1 MKEPDLISNMREAAQ
16 PTIEKLKQTNI
27 NNNTNLSHKL
37 DPSNKSNPFFTNA
50 TNNPVS
56 NISKNNEKTSNL
68 IKSHKFVFGV
78 NQYEFPEKI
87 KVLKCHNQIKELH
100 TVLRDR
106 DTTHSDFKF
115 YSDRLIRLLVEE
127 GLNQLHYV
135 DCKVITPAGCS
146 YKGVKY
152 IKGVCGVSIMRSGEA
167 MEKGLRECCRSIRI
181 GKILIQSTDEDS
193 KSVIYAKFPQ
203 DIHARKILLMY
214 PITTTGSTINLAI
227 KVLKEHGV
235 EESNIILLC
244 LFSTPT
250 GLQAV
255 NNLHPKVDIL
265 TSEIHPSVPTDFGQR
280 YFGTE

>member
-1 MKEPDLISNMREAAQ
+1 MMKEPDLISNMREAAQ

-115 YSDRLIRLLVEE
+115 YSDRLVTSHFLFYLLWIGFLKNQTKTIQIRLLVEE

-152 IKGVCGVSIMRSGEA
+152 IKGVCGVSIMRSG
-167 MEKGLRECCRSIRI
+167 RHSYS
-181 GKILIQSTDEDS
+181 Q
-193 KSVIYAKFPQ
+193 
-203 DIHARKILLMY
+203 
-214 PITTTGSTINLAI
+214 
-227 KVLKEHGV
+227 
-235 EESNIILLC
+235 
-244 LFSTPT
+244 FS
-250 GLQAV
+250 
-255 NNLHPKVDIL
+255 
-265 TSEIHPSVPTDFGQR
+265 R
-280 YFGTE
+280 